1 MTARFKA
8 DASVFDLAR
17 KTHATRRAM
26 ASTALT
32 AVLAVVYSLSG
43 MVQVS
48 NRLEG
53 APRADTPVLAVL
65 AVMAVVAVVAAM
77 AVGAGAALH
86 AASTPAGR
94 LPGEPTPEGS
104 AAAF

>member
-8 DASVFDLAR
+8 DASVFDPAR

-53 APRADTPVLAVL
+53 APLADTPVLAVL
-65 AVMAVVAVVAAM
+65 AVMVAAM

>member
-1 MTARFKA
+1 MTARFKP
-8 DASVFDLAR
+8 DASVFDPAR

-32 AVLAVVYSLSG
+32 AVLAVVFSLSG

-48 NRLEG
+48 NTLEG
-53 APRADTPVLAVL
+53 APLADTPVLAVL
-65 AVMAVVAVVAAM
+65 AVMVAAM

>member
-8 DASVFDLAR
+8 DASVFDPAR

-26 ASTALT
+26 ASTVVT
-32 AVLAVVYSLSG
+32 AVLAVVFSLAV
-43 MVQVS
+43 MVEES
-48 NRLEG
+48 NTREG
-53 APRADTPVLAVL
+53 APLADTPVLAVL
-65 AVMAVVAVVAAM
+65 AVTAMVAAM
-77 AVGAGAALH
+77 AVGAGAAVH

-94 LPGEPTPEGS
+94 LPGEPMREGS

>member
-8 DASVFDLAR
+8 DASVFDPAR

-53 APRADTPVLAVL
+53 APLADTPVLAV
-65 AVMAVVAVVAAM
+65 MAVG
-77 AVGAGAALH
+77 AVGAGAAALH
-86 AASTPAGR
+86 AALTPAGR

>member
-8 DASVFDLAR
+8 DASVFDPAR

-53 APRADTPVLAVL
+53 APLADTPVLAVL
-65 AVMAVVAVVAAM
+65 AVMAVVAAM
-77 AVGAGAALH
+77 AVGAGAPLH